1 MSARVSQ
8 GKRADAVANHA
19 RILDAAGLVLAERGL
34 DMEMDEVAERA
45 GVGVGTLYRH
55 FANRD
60 ALVRAI
66 ITQSFEDLLTRLRG
80 AAHLEDPA
88 MALREISFAI
98 PMVQPLF
105 QVFRDPRCVKL
116 MQDVKHD
123 LHQPVSAEIIDLIS
137 GIVERGMRS
146 GAFRPDLD
154 PAATANAILGSIGAV
169 CENLGATRPLAEL
182 AAMLADLHHG
192 MVAAR

>member
-1 MSARVSQ
+1 M
-8 GKRADAVANHA
+8 AV
-19 RILDAAGLVLAERGL
+19 
-34 DMEMDEVAERA
+34 
-45 GVGVGTLYRH
+45 TL
-55 FANRD
+55 
-60 ALVRAI
+60 
-66 ITQSFEDLLTRLRG
+66 
-80 AAHLEDPA
+80 LEDPA
-88 MALREISFAI
+88 MALREIPFAI

-105 QVFRDPRCVKL
+105 QVLRDPRCVKI

-123 LHQPVSAEIIDLIS
+123 LHQPVAAEIIDLVS